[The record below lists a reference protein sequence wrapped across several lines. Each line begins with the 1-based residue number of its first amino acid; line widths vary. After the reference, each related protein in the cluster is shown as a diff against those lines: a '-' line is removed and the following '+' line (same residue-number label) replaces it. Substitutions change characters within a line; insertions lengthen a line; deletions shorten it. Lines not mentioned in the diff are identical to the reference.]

1 MAIGTG
7 VIGTKVLS
15 TVTTTGIIMD
25 GIITDLRTTTTPIS
39 IENTTTITRRHEV
52 IIIDNV

>member
-1 MAIGTG
+1 MVIGMAA
-7 VIGTKVLS
+7 IGTKVLS
-15 TVTTTGIIMD
+15 MDTMSGIIMA